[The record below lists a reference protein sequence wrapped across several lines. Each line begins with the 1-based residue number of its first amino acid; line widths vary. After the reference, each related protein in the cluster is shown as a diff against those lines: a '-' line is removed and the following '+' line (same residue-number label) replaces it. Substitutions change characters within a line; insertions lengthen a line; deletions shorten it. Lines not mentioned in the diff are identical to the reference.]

1 MNFPS
6 ATKRGF
12 SAAPSAAIWL
22 ALLLGACQHNEPDFY
37 TGSVNPDYRV
47 NHPIRLVD
55 GQRSL
60 QILVGSGRAG
70 LTATQRAQVAS
81 LGGDWRHEGTGY
93 VVVETPAGAVNSVA
107 AKQTLREIRSLL
119 NFAGVPPQA
128 TIMRRYQ
135 QPYGEDLGAI
145 RVTYTKIQAVA
156 GPCGQWPDNMGPGLV
171 GNERYPLQES
181 ENVPYWNYGC
191 AAQKNLAAAVAN
203 PEDLV
208 QPRPETPAYAARR
221 QTVVDK
227 YRQGQDPSTVYTSNT
242 GAKVSNVGQ
251 Q

>member
-1 MNFPS
+1 MNLPS
-6 ATKRGF
+6 ASKRGF

-37 TGSVNPDYRV
+37 TGSVNADYRV

-55 GQRSL
+55 GQRSI

-93 VVVETPAGAVNSVA
+93 VVVETPAGAVNSAA
-107 AKQTLREIRSLL
+107 AKQTVREIRSLL

-128 TIMRRYQ
+128 TLLRRYQ

-191 AAQKNLAAAVAN
+191 AGQKNLAAAVAN

>member
-1 MNFPS
+1 MNLPS
-6 ATKRGF
+6 ASKRGF
-12 SAAPSAAIWL
+12 SAAPAAAIWL
-22 ALLLGACQHNEPDFY
+22 TLLLGACQHTEPDQY
-37 TGSVNPDYRV
+37 TGSISADYRER
-47 NHPIRLVD
+47 HPIRLVD

-93 VVVETPAGAVNSVA
+93 VVIETPSGATNSVA
-107 AKQTLREIRSLL
+107 AKQTVREIKSLL

-128 TIMRRYQ
+128 TIMRGYQ

-156 GPCGQWPDNMGPGLV
+156 GPCGQWPDNTGPGLV
-171 GNERYPLQES
+171 GQERYPLRES
-181 ENVPYWNYGC
+181 ENVPYWNFGC
-191 AAQKNLAAAVAN
+191 ATQKNLASAVAN

-227 YRQGQDPSTVYTSNT
+227 YRQGQDSSTIYTQNT
-242 GAKVSNVGQ
+242 GAKVSNVGAQ
-251 Q
+251 

>member
-1 MNFPS
+1 MNLPS
-6 ATKRGF
+6 ASKRGF
-12 SAAPSAAIWL
+12 LAAPFAAIWL

-37 TGSVNPDYRV
+37 TGSVTSDYRDR
-47 NHPIRLVD
+47 HPIRLVD
-55 GQRSL
+55 GQRSI

-107 AKQTLREIRSLL
+107 AKQTVREIRSLL

-128 TIMRRYQ
+128 TIRRNYQ

-171 GNERYPLQES
+171 GNERYPLLES
-181 ENVPYWNYGC
+181 ENVPYWNFGC
-191 AAQKNLAAAVAN
+191 TVQKNLAAAVAN

-208 QPRPETPAYAARR
+208 QPRPETPPYAARR

-227 YRQGQDPSTVYTSNT
+227 YRQGLDPSTVYTSNT
-242 GAKVSNVGQ
+242 AAKVSTVGQ